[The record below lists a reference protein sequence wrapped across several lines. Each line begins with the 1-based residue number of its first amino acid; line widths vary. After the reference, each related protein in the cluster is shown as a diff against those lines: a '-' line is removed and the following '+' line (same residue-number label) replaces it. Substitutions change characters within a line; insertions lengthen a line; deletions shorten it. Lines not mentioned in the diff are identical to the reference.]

1 MPSAELKTTLFRSE
15 HREFIYVKVKRGVS
29 EGERRKGE
37 EVTHMVVEREIKE
50 GGDNDELGTN
60 YEKERLVS

>member
-1 MPSAELKTTLFRSE
+1 
-15 HREFIYVKVKRGVS
+15 VS

>member
-1 MPSAELKTTLFRSE
+1 M
-15 HREFIYVKVKRGVS
+15 S

-37 EVTHMVVEREIKE
+37 EVTHMGVEREIKE